1 MKICVPEKNHQKF
14 LPIYLKSPLAEKHY
28 FVFVISVIM
37 AIKLHKNIR
46 VRYFSD
52 LQYTCIYMVFV
63 LPINGSLN

>member
-37 AIKLHKNIR
+37 AIKLHKKHKGALLFR
-46 VRYFSD
+46 PSVYM
-52 LQYTCIYMVFV
+52 YIYH
-63 LPINGSLN
+63 NGICVAN